1 MKLNKVLKTIILA
14 ELAIAIPL
22 VVSIYAWGMLAFQP
36 GNANEISTVGKFDG
50 SYEATDNNGN
60 TDTYYQFKA
69 NDDSVWWALT
79 ESQMGFIPDES
90 TEYTLTY
97 DNNGTTKANKPC
109 DCCECEVYDDV
120 FISVRKTTKG

>member
-1 MKLNKVLKTIILA
+1 MKLNKILKTIILI
-14 ELAIAIPL
+14 ELALAIPI
-22 VVSIYAWGMLAFQP
+22 VTGIYAWGMLAFQP
-36 GNANEISTVGKFDG
+36 NANECTAVGKFDG
-50 SYEATDNNGN
+50 TYEATDQNGI

-120 FISVRKTTKG
+120 FISLTQGR

>member
-1 MKLNKVLKTIILA
+1 MKILKTIILI
-14 ELAIAIPL
+14 ELALAIPI
-22 VVSIYAWGMLAFQP
+22 VTGIYAWGMLAFQP
-36 GNANEISTVGKFDG
+36 NANECTTVGKFDG
-50 SYEATDNNGN
+50 TYEATDQNGI

-79 ESQMGFIPDES
+79 ESQMSFVPDENK
-90 TEYTLTY
+90 EYTLTY

-120 FISVRKTTKG
+120 FLGIKGR